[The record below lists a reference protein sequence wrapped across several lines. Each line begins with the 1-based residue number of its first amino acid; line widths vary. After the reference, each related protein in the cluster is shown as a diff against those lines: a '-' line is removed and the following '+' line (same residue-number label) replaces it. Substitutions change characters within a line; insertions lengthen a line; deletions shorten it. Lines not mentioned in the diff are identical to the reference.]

1 MALLGFIGDLTS
13 AYINRRNNR
22 ENNESNIA
30 MQRET
35 NALNKQIADEA
46 NALQLNMFNEQM
58 DYTRQLQEQEWNR
71 ADTQLQRAV
80 ADAEQAGLSPLT
92 ALGAGSTGQVVS
104 QPSAPSLH
112 AAQMVSPYAN
122 PMNPVDFQSLRDL
135 DRAVLDIIKQDRQSS
150 SAEKI
155 EKYKQEQEN
164 SRFTAQLRQSSA
176 LANKELNLENSR
188 ESRRL
193 QEQIREFNTTL
204 EVTKTEN
211 SRRYKLDE
219 LDKLKGY
226 ALSLTGNASG
236 SFKRYDNYKEWEVA
250 FNDWANRYTRYSASI
265 TADYVSTSKSKGGS
279 GSLNVDV
286 PYNPGI
292 PLTKG
297 GISGSG
303 QSSESKSESFSEY
316 YRHRMASYFARNP
329 VPIYFGK

>member
-22 ENNESNIA
+22 ENNTANIQ

-46 NALQLNMFNEQM
+46 NALQLNMFNQQM
-58 DYTRQLQEQEWNR
+58 DYTRQVQEEEWNR

-80 ADAEQAGLSPLT
+80 ADAELAGLSPLT

-112 AAQMVSPYAN
+112 AAQMVSPYSN

-150 SAEKI
+150 SSEKI

-164 SRFTAQLRQSSA
+164 SRFTQQLRQSSA
-176 LANKELNLENSR
+176 LTNKQLNLENSK

-193 QEQIREFNTTL
+193 QEQVREFNATL

-211 SRRYKLDE
+211 NRRYKLEE
-219 LDKLKGY
+219 LKTLKEY
-226 ALSLTGNASG
+226 ALSLTGGASG
-236 SFKRYDNYKEWEVA
+236 NFKKCNSFNEWQND
-250 FNDWANRYTRYSASI
+250 FNKFVFYACVSI
-265 TADYVSTSKSKGGS
+265 
-279 GSLNVDV
+279 L
-286 PYNPGI
+286 
-292 PLTKG
+292 
-297 GISGSG
+297 
-303 QSSESKSESFSEY
+303 
-316 YRHRMASYFARNP
+316 
-329 VPIYFGK
+329 

>member
-1 MALLGFIGDLTS
+1 MAVLGFLGDLVST
-13 AYINRRNNR
+13 YINRRNTQDINA
-22 ENNESNIA
+22 SNIA
-30 MQRET
+30 MQKET

-58 DYTRQLQEQEWNR
+58 DYTRQLQEIEWNR

-80 ADAEQAGLSPLT
+80 ADAELAGLSPLT

-112 AAQMVSPYAN
+112 ASQMVSPYSN

-164 SRFTAQLRQSSA
+164 SRFNAQLRQTAA
-176 LANKELNLENSR
+176 LTNKQLNLENSK

-193 QEQIREFNTTL
+193 QEQIREFNATL
-204 EVTKTEN
+204 EQTKNESN
-211 SRRYKLDE
+211 RRYKLDE
-219 LDKLKGY
+219 LDRLKGY
-226 ALSLTGNASG
+226 ALSLTGEASG
-236 SFKRYDNYKEWEVA
+236 SFKRYDDYQEWENA
-250 FNDWANRYTRYSASI
+250 FNKWSNDYNDYCATI
-265 TADYVSTSKSKGGS
+265 TADYYSTSKSKGGS
-279 GSLNVDV
+279 GSADV
-286 PYNPGI
+286 GI
-292 PLTKG
+292 VGVKG

-303 QSSESKSESFSEY
+303 QTSSSKTESFSVY
-316 YRHRMASYFARNP
+316 YRHKMAAYFARNP
-329 VPIYFGK
+329 VPVYFGK

>member
-46 NALQLNMFNEQM
+46 NALQLNMFNQQM
-58 DYTRQLQEQEWNR
+58 DYTRQVQEQEWSR

-80 ADAEQAGLSPLT
+80 ADAELAGLSPLT

-112 AAQMVSPYAN
+112 AAQMVSPYSN

-135 DRAVLDIIKQDRQSS
+135 DRAVLDIIKQDRQSNS
-150 SAEKI
+150 TEKI
-155 EKYKQEQEN
+155 EKYRQEQEN
-164 SRFTAQLRQSSA
+164 LRFTAQLRQTSA
-176 LANKELNLENSR
+176 LTNKQLNLENSK

-193 QEQIREFNTTL
+193 QEQIREFNATL
-204 EVTKTEN
+204 EQTKNESN
-211 SRRYKLDE
+211 RRYKLDE
-219 LDKLKGY
+219 LDTLKGY
-226 ALSLTGNASG
+226 ALALTGGASG
-236 SFKRYDNYKEWEVA
+236 NFKRVPDYQKWEKD
-250 FNDWANRYTRYSASI
+250 FNAWSQKYVEYSSSI
-265 TADYVSTSKSKGGS
+265 QADYISTSKSKGGS
-279 GSLNVDV
+279 GSADV
-286 PYNPGI
+286 GAFGV
-292 PLTKG
+292 KG

-303 QSSESKSESFSEY
+303 QTSESKSESFSEY
-316 YRHRMASYFARNP
+316 YKHRIASFFANNP
-329 VPIYFGK
+329 VPVPY